1 MKKQPFFKAIP
12 SIESVESKMPPK
24 KRPPPSRHLVCASCS
39 SWIQFDSSGCT
50 KSWTEMSRGAC
61 AFTCKG
67 CRQAARLVGELS
79 DLRQMMD
86 SLKRMITGQGLEE
99 ENGETGEETEEKREP
114 VMTPGNSLT
123 EESRK
128 GKETAERISPE
139 DRGTDI
145 EMEGEHGTE
154 EEETGRQLLDGKG
167 LRPGTHMLAT
177 HNYTKNPSG
186 PVGNELDLMEGD
198 TLVYLMEHDDN
209 ESWWLAE
216 DVKGQVGYVPAAY
229 LMVILDETQHE
240 EESRKEGHDKRTD
253 GTKIGGEMGQDG
265 DRRKSYSAAV
275 IDGCERTSTIYVG
288 DSIVRKTDRSLSKGK
303 DVVVC
308 LPGARIEH
316 VTERVKKIMGR
327 GNGGSIVVH
336 VGTNNA
342 DKEGTTAILEKYRDL
357 LKKTKQA
364 RVGQIIISGILPVFG
379 NKIQGYSNSKRMA
392 VNGMVERL
400 CKEEDVG
407 YMDLWDSFVGNED
420 MYVRDGLHLSG
431 KGAAVFAEG
440 LSGAVA
446 SGLGKVRYL
455 N

>member
-1 MKKQPFFKAIP
+1 
-12 SIESVESKMPPK
+12 
-24 KRPPPSRHLVCASCS
+24 
-39 SWIQFDSSGCT
+39 
-50 KSWTEMSRGAC
+50 MSRGAC

-128 GKETAERISPE
+128 GKETAEQISPE
-139 DRGTDI
+139 DMGTDI

-209 ESWWLAE
+209 KSWWLAE

-229 LMVILDETQHE
+229 LMIILDETQHE

-265 DRRKSYSAAV
+265 ERRKSYSAAV

-288 DSIVRKTDRSLSKGK
+288 D
-303 DVVVC
+303 
-308 LPGARIEH
+308 
-316 VTERVKKIMGR
+316 
-327 GNGGSIVVH
+327 
-336 VGTNNA
+336 
-342 DKEGTTAILEKYRDL
+342 
-357 LKKTKQA
+357 
-364 RVGQIIISGILPVFG
+364 
-379 NKIQGYSNSKRMA
+379 YS
-392 VNGMVERL
+392 
-400 CKEEDVG
+400 
-407 YMDLWDSFVGNED
+407 
-420 MYVRDGLHLSG
+420 
-431 KGAAVFAEG
+431 
-440 LSGAVA
+440 
-446 SGLGKVRYL
+446 
-455 N
+455 

>member
-1 MKKQPFFKAIP
+1 MGAT
-12 SIESVESKMPPK
+12 K
-24 KRPPPSRHLVCASCS
+24 KRGRPIASRHLVCGTCS
-39 SWIQFDSSGCT
+39 SWLQFDTLGCT
-50 KSWTEMSRGAC
+50 IPWAEMKGSTV
-61 AFTCKG
+61 FKCKG
-67 CRQAARLVGELS
+67 CTEVARLVGEVE
-79 DLRQMMD
+79 DLRKMVE
-86 SLKRMITGQGLEE
+86 SLKRMVTGQGLEE
-99 ENGETGEETEEKREP
+99 TSGETGDREATLKEVEEREKCVGE
-114 VMTPGNSLT
+114 
-123 EESRK
+123 K
-128 GKETAERISPE
+128 TAERSSSE
-139 DRGTDI
+139 DRDNDI

-154 EEETGRQLLDGKG
+154 EEDTGRQLLDGKG

-177 HNYTKNPSG
+177 HKYTKNPSG
-186 PVGNELDLMEGD
+186 PVGNELDLVEGD

-229 LMVILDETQHE
+229 LMIILDETQQE
-240 EESRKEGHDKRTD
+240 EESRKEGPDKRTD

-265 DRRKSYSAAV
+265 ERRKSYSAAV

-342 DKEGTTAILEKYRDL
+342 DKEGKTAILEKYRDL

-379 NKIQGYSNSKRMA
+379 NKIQGYRNSKRMA

>member
-1 MKKQPFFKAIP
+1 
-12 SIESVESKMPPK
+12 
-24 KRPPPSRHLVCASCS
+24 
-39 SWIQFDSSGCT
+39 
-50 KSWTEMSRGAC
+50 MSRGAC

-99 ENGETGEETEEKREP
+99 ENGETGEETEERREP

-128 GKETAERISPE
+128 GKETAEQISPE

-229 LMVILDETQHE
+229 LMIILDETQHE

-265 DRRKSYSAAV
+265 ERRKSYSAAV

-288 DSIVRKTDRSLSKGK
+288 DSIVRKTDRSLCKGK

-379 NKIQGYSNSKRMA
+379 NKIQGYRNSKRMA